1 MNKRLKEITDELNSI
16 TERRSA
22 IKAAAE
28 TADKAK
34 LEADEAELN
43 DMATREK
50 ALLAEKADIEKR
62 EQEAK
67 DIGAGKVHADEI
79 EKPAEKRG
87 HMEKKNSIEYRSTKE
102 YRDAFYRY
110 LTGNDTV
117 EDRDAL
123 ITTGTSGIALP
134 AQMDT
139 QIWDNIHTE
148 HPITADVT
156 TLESGVVLEVTR
168 HTSITAGKAKKTAEG
183 KAPDAED
190 NAFVTVSLSG
200 NDYSKYVEL
209 SYAAAKMTQGAL
221 EKYLV
226 SEISADIG
234 EALAADIFAK
244 IEADAKSGN
253 VFTLTADLTYKDLT
267 KALGSVKGTGV
278 TVYCSRSTDYGKIMG
293 MVDINGQPIF
303 RDGVGL
309 KSAVKEDDAA
319 GDNIYVV
326 DPSMFLLNVVQG
338 LMIEDDRDIKAHKLV
353 YSGYC
358 RAQGTLRDDR
368 AAAVIKPKATA

>member
-1 MNKRLKEITDELNSI
+1 MNKRMKEIEAELNTI

-22 IKAAAE
+22 IKAEAE
-28 TADKAK
+28 TADKAT
-34 LEADEAELN
+34 LESNEKELN

-50 ALLAEKADIEKR
+50 SLLAEKAEIEKR

-67 DIGAGKVHADEI
+67 DIGAGTVHADEI
-79 EKPAEKRG
+79 EKPAERG
-87 HMEKKNSIEYRSTKE
+87 KKMEKNTIEYRSTKE

-253 VFTLTADLTYKDLT
+253 VVTLTADLTYKDLT

>member
-221 EKYLV
+221 ERYLV
-226 SEISADIG
+226 QEISADIG
-234 EALAADIFAK
+234 DALAADIFAQ
-244 IEADAKSGN
+244 IDADAKTAN
-253 VFTLTADLTYKDLT
+253 KTTLTADLAYKDLT
-267 KALGSVKGTGV
+267 KALGSVHGTGIK
-278 TVYCSRSTDYGKIMG
+278 VYCSRSTKYNKILG
-293 MVDINGQPIF
+293 LVDTAGQPIF
-303 RDGVGL
+303 RAGVEIDA
-309 KSAVKEDDAA
+309 AVTEDDAA

-326 DPSMFLLNVVQG
+326 APSMFLLNVVQG
-338 LMIEDDRDIKAHKLV
+338 LMVEDDRDIKAHKLV